1 MFEILIFSSAFCTVA
16 GLAIEGNT
24 KESEPHVIKQ
34 TGKVANLEEQIRGI
48 VSVRLCLYTCLSA
61 FPSVSISV
69 RAKWPT

>member
-1 MFEILIFSSAFCTVA
+1 MA

-48 VSVRLCLYTCLSA
+48 VSVRLSVYLSVC
-61 FPSVSISV
+61 FSVCQYLCACKV
-69 RAKWPT
+69 ANLEAYL